1 MRLAPR
7 SKVDWFKTGDVGNL
21 DADGYLSVTD
31 RKKDL
36 IKTSGGKFIAP
47 QPLENSLK
55 HNPMVAEAVV
65 VGECRKF
72 VSVLIA
78 PNFVVL
84 ESWAQTRQLSFA
96 SRQELVQTAPV
107 RALYLEIVE
116 TLNRDLAQFERL
128 KKVILVAET
137 FSAEDGSLT
146 ASMKLRRRI
155 VEERYQAQI
164 DKMYQEPMA
173 AD

>member
-1 MRLAPR
+1 L
-7 SKVDWFKTGDVGNL
+7 L
-21 DADGYLSVTD
+21 
-31 RKKDL
+31 
-36 IKTSGGKFIAP
+36 
-47 QPLENSLK
+47 
-55 HNPMVAEAVV
+55 
-65 VGECRKF
+65 
-72 VSVLIA
+72 
-78 PNFVVL
+78 
-84 ESWAQTRQLSFA
+84 
-96 SRQELVQTAPV
+96 
-107 RALYLEIVE
+107 LEIVE